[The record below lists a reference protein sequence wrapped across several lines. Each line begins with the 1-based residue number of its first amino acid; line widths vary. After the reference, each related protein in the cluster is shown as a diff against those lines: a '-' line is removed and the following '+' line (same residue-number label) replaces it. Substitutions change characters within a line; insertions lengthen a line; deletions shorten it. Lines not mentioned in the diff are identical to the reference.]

1 MWPRCNDDAGRQAV
15 EMLAEVKDGVHDAS
29 DVYARYKDL
38 NDFIRKKPYCP

>member
-1 MWPRCNDDAGRQAV
+1 
-15 EMLAEVKDGVHDAS
+15 VKDGIHDAS